1 MCKTNFFASSL
12 TNFLKFVNISIY
24 KNHMEQNIP
33 AEIHLDPATVG
44 QTNNGKEVVRVS
56 ISEAARLFGVNPQTI
71 RRAIKDQEITYV
83 VVAGRYKINFE
94 SLVKWSQRKTT
105 VRNKSNQHGI
115 GQYVD
120 QWKISNTLYSPS
132 AKSIKPE

>member
-1 MCKTNFFASSL
+1 MPTLLIQEKKD
-12 TNFLKFVNISIY
+12 LK
-24 KNHMEQNIP
+24 KGD
-33 AEIHLDPATVG
+33 A
-44 QTNNGKEVVRVS
+44 KEVIRVS

-71 RRAIKDQEITYV
+71 RRAIRDQDVTYV

-115 GQYVD
+115 GQFID
-120 QWKISNTLYSPS
+120 RWKISNTLYLFALSFRLFLYPHLFCHFIYFIC
-132 AKSIKPE
+132 ALGEKSILIRLKNA

>member
-1 MCKTNFFASSL
+1 MVF
-12 TNFLKFVNISIY
+12 
-24 KNHMEQNIP
+24 HMEQMPQSTPGPINQ
-33 AEIHLDPATVG
+33 DPHA
-44 QTNNGKEVVRVS
+44 KEVIRVS

-71 RRAIKDQEITYV
+71 RRAIKDQEIIYV

-105 VRNKSNQHGI
+105 VKNKTEQRGI

-120 QWKISNTLYSPS
+120 RWKINNTLYSPS
-132 AKSIKPE
+132 NKLVKPE

>member
-1 MCKTNFFASSL
+1 
-12 TNFLKFVNISIY
+12 
-24 KNHMEQNIP
+24 MEQNLP
-33 AEIHLDPATVG
+33 NEINQIDPISSG
-44 QTNNGKEVVRVS
+44 QVPGKEVVRVS

-120 QWKISNTLYSPS
+120 QWKINNTLYSPS
-132 AKSIKPE
+132 SKSVKPD